1 MPDEFVD
8 IKIGEVDEAE
18 SYQRSGGFLERVYW
32 LSSEPAAEWEAI
44 FREVWNE
51 VDFFPKRHARI
62 ENHQLVYVCLETELQ
77 GYQMESLIDAV
88 RRTNIQ
94 YRKALLSRGE
104 S

>member
-1 MPDEFVD
+1 MAAEFVD

-32 LSSEPAAEWEAI
+32 LSSEPTAEWEAI
-44 FREVWNE
+44 FREVWDE

-62 ENHQLVYVCLETELQ
+62 ENHQLVFVCLEAELQ
-77 GYQMESLIDAV
+77 GYQMQSLLDALG
-88 RRTNIQ
+88 RTNIA